1 MPSHLSSDELSPI
14 KKYEDGNFARP
25 RAGGQDSNLLSASI
39 ETIHEE
45 TVGTELEDDQY
56 IVGRLLG
63 KRVRRIRTRK
73 VVQYFV
79 KWKGYPE
86 EENTWVDKAN
96 IHKDLV
102 DDYESVRI
110 SGC

>member
-1 MPSHLSSDELSPI
+1 MLSDLYNDEFSPT
-14 KKYEDGNFARP
+14 KGYERGNFGGP
-25 RAGGQDSNLLSASI
+25 RAEEPDSDLPSASTK
-39 ETIHEE
+39 TIHKE

-56 IVGRLLG
+56 IVEKLLG
-63 KRVRRIRTRK
+63 KRMHRIRRRK

-102 DDYESVRI
+102 KEYESVSI